1 MIRHVYLIRLKDRSR
16 AQECAEKIRS
26 LRQHIPELHRVEV
39 GLDFVGAPVSYDLI
53 EICEFLTQHDFE
65 VFTDHPYHAEIRK
78 YIAAVKQD
86 AVKVDYRP
94 RRHTDTSR
102 PVTDGCANPRC
113 GRRLSCSAR

>member
-39 GLDFVGAPVSYDLI
+39 GLDFVGAPASYDLI

-78 YIAAVKQD
+78 YIAAVKQEIN
-86 AVKVDYRP
+86 
-94 RRHTDTSR
+94 SF
-102 PVTDGCANPRC
+102 VT
-113 GRRLSCSAR
+113 